1 MKPVAIKTNKEVK
14 HVFIDSNIFLD
25 FYRLGKEDLEKLNQL
40 IDLIKNGD
48 IKIYLTKQVY
58 DEFYRN
64 REDTFKKTYKGFLDS
79 KMDIQMNS
87 IFKNYPEYQKLT
99 LLKRA
104 LEKLKSDL
112 GQKVETDMDKKSL
125 VADEVVR
132 KIFDASQVINS
143 DIFLDKAVIRHRL
156 GNPPGKKNNSYGDE
170 INWETLLQTVPD
182 KEKLIIVSNDGDYES
197 PMSERKIDSYLE
209 AEWKKIKKSK
219 VYLYKSLGVFFKE
232 HDIAI
237 DFEIEQDK
245 SSLIENLINSPSF
258 MTTHEVIRRLSK
270 YNSFSDDQIRGLS
283 TALLGNSQVRSIIG
297 DDDVKSFYKDNLSS
311 KSDIFDDETWSELE
325 SLIIVDPVQVN
336 EEVED
341 IIKSLNNKTEDIDPN
356 DIPF

>member
-1 MKPVAIKTNKEVK
+1 MKPVATKKEIK

-25 FYRLGKEDLEKLNQL
+25 FYRLGKEDLEKLNKL
-40 IDLIKNGD
+40 VELIKNGD

-79 KMDIQMNS
+79 RIDIQMNS
-87 IFKNYPEYQKLT
+87 IFKNYPEYRKIS
-99 LLKRA
+99 LLKRT

-112 GQKVETDMDKKSL
+112 GQKVESDMVSKSL
-125 VADEVVR
+125 AADEIVR
-132 KIFDASQVINS
+132 KIFDASQFIDS
-143 DIFLDKAVIRHRL
+143 DGFLDKAVIRHRL

-170 INWETLLQTVPD
+170 INWETLLSSVPD

-197 PMSERKIDSYLE
+197 PMSERKLDSCLE
-209 AEWKKIKKSK
+209 AEWKKNKKSK
-219 VYLYKSLGVFFKE
+219 VYLYKSLGVFFTE

-237 DFEIEQDK
+237 DFEIEQEK
-245 SSLIENLINSPSF
+245 NSLIESLINSPSF

-270 YNSFSDDQIRGLS
+270 YSSFSDEQIKGLS
-283 TALLGNSQVRSIIG
+283 TALLGNSQVRSIVE
-297 DDDVKSFYKDNLSS
+297 DDDVKTFYKNNLCNR
-311 KSDIFDDETWSELE
+311 SDIFDDEIWSEIE
-325 SLIIVDPVQVN
+325 SLIVVDSVEVN
-336 EEVED
+336 QEVED
-341 IIKSLNNKTEDIDPN
+341 IIKSLNSKVENIDSN

>member
-1 MKPVAIKTNKEVK
+1 MNKSFSEKEIK

-64 REDTFKKTYKGFLDS
+64 REDAFQKTYRGFLES
-79 KMDIQMNS
+79 KIDIQMNS
-87 IFKNYPEYQKLT
+87 IFKNYPEYKKIA
-99 LLKRA
+99 LLKRT

-112 GQKVETDMDKKSL
+112 GQKVESDMNLKTL

-132 KIFDASQVINS
+132 KIFEASNFINS
-143 DIFLDKAVIRHRL
+143 DKFLDDAIIRHRL

-170 INWETLLQTVPD
+170 INWETLLQVVPND
-182 KEKLIIVSNDGDYES
+182 EKFIIVSNDGDYES
-197 PMSERKIDSYLE
+197 PMSDRKLDSYLE
-209 AEWKKIKKSK
+209 AEWKKNKKSK
-219 VYLYKSLGVFFKE
+219 IYFYQSLEVFFKE

-245 SSLIENLINSPSF
+245 NTLIESLINSSSF
-258 MTTHEVIRRLSK
+258 LSTHETIRRLSK
-270 YNSFSDDQIRGLS
+270 YNAFSDDQIRGLS
-283 TALLGNSQVRSIIG
+283 TALLGNSQVKSIIE
-297 DDDVKSFYKDNLSS
+297 DDDVREFYKSNLAT
-311 KSDIFDDETWSELE
+311 KSDIFDEETWSEIE

-336 EEVED
+336 KDVED
-341 IIKSLNNKTEDIDPN
+341 IIKNLNNKVEDIDPD